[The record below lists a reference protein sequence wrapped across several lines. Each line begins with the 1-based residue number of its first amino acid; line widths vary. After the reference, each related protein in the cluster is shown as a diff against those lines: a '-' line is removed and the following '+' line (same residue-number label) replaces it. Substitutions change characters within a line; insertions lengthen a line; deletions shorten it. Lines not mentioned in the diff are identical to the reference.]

1 MRLFIALCFAPA
13 MVEAL
18 DALAADL
25 QREAGGGRRTR
36 RENLHLTLAF
46 LGEQQSSAP
55 WAEAVAAAEGCAMR
69 LESGRLGC
77 VRRSGGELWWLGLRQ
92 QPQLQQLAASLAA
105 ALQQRGFA
113 PEPRP
118 FRPHIT
124 LLREASLPP
133 DFDAA
138 AFLRQRWPRPLV
150 TECSRLSLML
160 SQREQGVL
168 VYRELFARTLPPG

>member
-77 VRRSGGELWWLGLRQ
+77 FRRSGGATAGRLAGCRAAAAGLY
-92 QPQLQQLAASLAA
+92 PGAASLPAA
-105 ALQQRGFA
+105 YHPAARSQPAAGF
-113 PEPRP
+113 
-118 FRPHIT
+118 
-124 LLREASLPP
+124 
-133 DFDAA
+133 
-138 AFLRQRWPRPLV
+138 
-150 TECSRLSLML
+150 
-160 SQREQGVL
+160 
-168 VYRELFARTLPPG
+168 